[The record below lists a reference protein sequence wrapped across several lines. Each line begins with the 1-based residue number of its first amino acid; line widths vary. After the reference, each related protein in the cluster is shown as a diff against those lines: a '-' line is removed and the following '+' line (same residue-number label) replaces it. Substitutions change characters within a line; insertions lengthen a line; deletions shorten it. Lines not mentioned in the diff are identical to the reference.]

1 MAKLGELTIWLS
13 LAVAVTATA
22 LLLYGLKTKNSR
34 MVKTGHTGI
43 WALFILSSVASF
55 ILLRAFLVN
64 DFSILYVFGYS
75 SRDLPLLYKITA
87 FWGGQEGSLLFW
99 QLLLSLFT
107 LIFLLANR
115 KGKLTQYALSILVA
129 NQAFFLLLLALPANP
144 FEVAPMV
151 LSDGSGLNPLLLHLQ
166 MVFHPPTLFIGYA
179 AFSIPFALTAAA
191 LITNQPDGPWV
202 SRCRRWA
209 LFAWLFL
216 GIGIFLGSLWA
227 YDELAF
233 GGYWAWD
240 PVENASL
247 LPWLTGTAFLHSLAV
262 YKKRKMFKIWAS
274 VLSLTTFLMCILG
287 TFITRSGIIES
298 VHAFGQSSIAAYF
311 FWFMIIF
318 TLGYIFLILY
328 RRESFKGNEIQSL
341 ISKDYGFYLN
351 NMILLFFTA
360 IVIIGTFYPV
370 ITELLINNQI
380 SLGPSFY
387 NKLASPLGYIYLF
400 FIGICPL
407 LGWKTTDTS
416 RFIKKITVP
425 LILSLVGALAIFFF
439 WDKNLWGSIGFFF
452 CIFAGI
458 TTFET
463 LYKDVTAGKKHGLPA
478 GRQVRNLWHKIK
490 ANRARYGGM
499 ISHIG
504 IIIIFVGL
512 IGSTFYLAESEVT
525 LKKGESLK
533 VKDVTVKN
541 GGLFVDNSEPL
552 KEIIGANL
560 ALSVDGK
567 YKGELTPRMIYHFKQ
582 DTWTSKVHIESGVVR
597 DIFVIL
603 ASYGQDE
610 SVRIQVKLNPL
621 LSWIWTGAIILFAGT
636 TLAFW
641 PDKFRTRLS
650 EVK

>member
-13 LAVAVTATA
+13 LAVAIVATA
-22 LLLYGLKTKNSR
+22 LLIYGLKTKNGKIIR
-34 MVKTGHTGI
+34 VGHAGVWI
-43 WALFILSSVASF
+43 LFVFSSIASL
-55 ILLRAFLVN
+55 ILLRAFLVS

-75 SRDLPLLYKITA
+75 SRDLPLIYKITA

-107 LIFLLANR
+107 LVFLLANR
-115 KGKLTQYALSILVA
+115 KGKLTQYTLAILVA

-144 FEVAPMV
+144 FKIAPMT
-151 LSDGSGLNPLLLHLQ
+151 LYDGMGLNPLLLHLQ

-202 SRCRRWA
+202 YRCRRWA

-298 VHAFGQSSIAAYF
+298 VHAFGRSSIASYF

-318 TLGYIFLILY
+318 TLAYIFLILY
-328 RRESFKGNEIQSL
+328 RRKSFKGNEIQSL
-341 ISKDYGFYLN
+341 ISKDYGFYIN

-360 IVIIGTFYPV
+360 IVTIGTFYPV
-370 ITELLINNQI
+370 ITELLIDNQI

-387 NKLASPLGYIYLF
+387 NKLVVPLGYTYLL
-400 FIGICPL
+400 FIGVCPL
-407 LGWKTTDTS
+407 LGWKGTDAS
-416 RFIKKITVP
+416 RFVKKITYP
-425 LILSLVGALAIFFF
+425 LVISLVGAVAIFLF
-439 WDKNLWGSIGFFF
+439 WDKNLLGTTGLFI

-458 TTFET
+458 TTIRT
-463 LYKDVTAGKKHGLPA
+463 LYNEFKAGKKQGS
-478 GRQVRNLWHKIK
+478 NLWHKIK

-504 IIIIFVGL
+504 IVIIFVGL
-512 IGSTFYLAESEVT
+512 IGSSFYLAESEAT

-541 GGLFVDNSEPL
+541 EGLFVDSSESS

-560 ALSVDGK
+560 ALSVDEE
-567 YKGELTPRMIYHFKQ
+567 YKGELTPKMIYHFKQ
-582 DTWTSKVHIESGVVR
+582 DVWTSKVSIESGPVR
-597 DIFVIL
+597 DIFVVL

-610 SVRIQVKLNPL
+610 SVRLQVKLNPL

-641 PDKFRTRLS
+641 PDKSRARLS